1 LTTDASF
8 GSEVPVGTAGL
19 IEKFQQGHY
28 AFVAAATASNDS
40 TPQASASG
48 SGKSAAS
55 SKNPDDQVNLQVG
68 LPRLERHTTIG
79 GVHLFGG
86 LDVLNANA
94 HLGSQNDDRSQ
105 GENVGAVATGIG
117 LEATAE
123 YSGWSLT
130 AGLSAS
136 LGASVS
142 SGEERD
148 LDGDGK
154 SERCFKLSF
163 GPLTL
168 GECDEL

>member
-1 LTTDASF
+1 MMPDPISSAGNSVDWCSSGESEPLSAPVSVALPAAAIPNVCLTTDASF

-79 GVHLFGG
+79 GVHLFG
-86 LDVLNANA
+86 
-94 HLGSQNDDRSQ
+94 
-105 GENVGAVATGIG
+105 
-117 LEATAE
+117 
-123 YSGWSLT
+123 
-130 AGLSAS
+130 
-136 LGASVS
+136 
-142 SGEERD
+142 
-148 LDGDGK
+148 
-154 SERCFKLSF
+154 
-163 GPLTL
+163 
-168 GECDEL
+168 